1 MQPPQPPQ
9 PLQLSLTSP
18 VSTNLHKMHGALAR
32 IIHTIKDLPQPN
44 VHYGQVKAEC
54 LHLQKEFVY
63 LASQRHEMSKADRT
77 QYTDLTDVFKTIDA
91 YVSGKDRHQANA
103 HLKFLAYLTAML
115 TPMGVLVGYFGMN
128 FSDMGAPS
136 TRKGVFSFRH
146 GHYIVFAVM
155 VLVVVFMTYM
165 YYYVM

>member
-1 MQPPQPPQ
+1 MQQPST
-9 PLQLSLTSP
+9 LHLSLSSP
-18 VSTNLHKMHGALAR
+18 AGQNLREVHEALQS
-32 IIHTIKDLPQPN
+32 IIRSIKDLPQPDVPYDQIKN
-44 VHYGQVKAEC
+44 QC

-63 LASQRHEMSKADRT
+63 LASQHHLMTEDEKDA
-77 QYTDLTDVFKTIDA
+77 YVNLTDLFKTIDA
-91 YVSGKDRHQANA
+91 YVTGKDSQNTNA

-136 TRKGVFSFRH
+136 NNRGVFSFKH

-155 VLVVVFMTYM
+155 VLVVIFMTYM
-165 YYYVM
+165 YYFAM

>member
-1 MQPPQPPQ
+1 MQPPA
-9 PLQLSLTSP
+9 LHLSLSSP
-18 VSTNLHKMHGALAR
+18 VSANLHKMHGALVR
-32 IIHTIKDLPQPN
+32 IIRTIKELPKPE
-44 VHYGQVKAEC
+44 VRYEQVKTDC

-63 LASQRHEMSKADRT
+63 LASQRNLMSKEERKTYD
-77 QYTDLTDVFKTIDA
+77 DLTDLFKTIDA

-136 TRKGVFSFRH
+136 THKGVFSFRH
-146 GHYIVFAVM
+146 GHYIVFGVM
-155 VLVVVFMTYM
+155 VLVVIFMTYM
-165 YYYVM
+165 YYYIM